1 MSNTESYKLNAQVA
15 GLMWLLA
22 IVVGILGAIFLADYQ
37 QVETNVAFF
46 SQNETG
52 VLIGSLLFL
61 SMALFTANIAI
72 FLYPVLKKYN
82 ESMALS
88 AVGLRLIESAL
99 FGVGSL
105 LFIAVLI
112 VSNAY
117 VAAGSP
123 VDTTY
128 QILAHTFLSM
138 NEMTGVLATFAFN
151 AGAFVYCYIFFR
163 TILVPKWLGVFGII
177 VTLLGFAGSF
187 LGLFGINDFSLFLEL
202 PTMFFEIAI
211 GVWLIVKGFNQEVL
225 ASLSQKY
232 Q

>member
-1 MSNTESYKLNAQVA
+1 MSKTESYKLNAQVA

-22 IVVGILGAIFLADYQ
+22 IVVGIVGAILLGDYQ

-52 VLIGSLLFL
+52 VLIGSLLFF

-82 ESMALS
+82 ESIALS
-88 AVGLRLIESAL
+88 AVGLRLIETAL
-99 FGVGSL
+99 FSVGSL

-128 QILAHTFLSM
+128 PILAHTFLSM

-151 AGAFVYCYIFFR
+151 AGAFMYCYIFFR
-163 TILVPKWLGVFGII
+163 TTLVPKWLGVFGVI

-187 LGLFGINDFSLFLEL
+187 LTLFGITDISLFLEL
-202 PTMFFEIAI
+202 PTLFFEIAI

-225 ASLSQKY
+225 VSLSQE
-232 Q
+232 

>member
-1 MSNTESYKLNAQVA
+1 MSKTESYKLNAQVA
-15 GLMWLLA
+15 GSMWLLA
-22 IVVGILGAIFLADYQ
+22 IVAGIVAAIFLGDYQ

-52 VLIGSLLFL
+52 VLIGSLLFFF
-61 SMALFTANIAI
+61 MALFTANIAI

-88 AVGLRLIESAL
+88 AVGLRLIETAL
-99 FGVGSL
+99 FGVASL

-128 QILAHTFLSM
+128 QILANTYLSM
-138 NEMTGVLATFAFN
+138 NEMTGVLGTFAFN
-151 AGAFVYCYIFFR
+151 AGAFMYCYIFFR
-163 TILVPKWLGVFGII
+163 SILVPKWLGIFGII
-177 VTLLGFAGSF
+177 VTLLGFASAF

-225 ASLSQKY
+225 ASLSQ
-232 Q
+232 

>member
-1 MSNTESYKLNAQVA
+1 MEDIKINVSYKLNAQVA

-22 IVVGILGAIFLADYQ
+22 IVAGILSLLFIGDYQ
-37 QVETNVAFF
+37 QVETNVALF

-88 AVGLRLIESAL
+88 AIGFRLIETAL

-138 NEMTGVLATFAFN
+138 NEMTGVFATIAFN
-151 AGAFVYCYIFFR
+151 AGAFMYCYIFFR
-163 TILVPKWLGVFGII
+163 TRLVPKWLGVFGVI
-177 VTLLGFAGSF
+177 VTLLGFASSF
-187 LGLFGINDFSLFLEL
+187 LGLFGIHDFSLFLEL
-202 PTMFFEIAI
+202 PTLFFEIAI

-225 ASLSQKY
+225 ASLSQ
-232 Q
+232 

>member
-1 MSNTESYKLNAQVA
+1 MSKTESYKVNAQVA

-22 IVVGILGAIFLADYQ
+22 IVVGILGAILLGDYQ

-52 VLIGSLLFL
+52 ILIGSLLFF

-88 AVGLRLIESAL
+88 AVGLRLIETAL
-99 FGVGSL
+99 FSVGSL

-128 QILAHTFLSM
+128 QILAHTYLSM

-151 AGAFVYCYIFFR
+151 AGAFMYCYIFFR
-163 TILVPKWLGVFGII
+163 TILVPKWLGVFGVI

-187 LGLFGINDFSLFLEL
+187 LGLFGINDISLFLEL

-211 GVWLIVKGFNQEVL
+211 GVWLIVKGFDQEVL
-225 ASLSQKY
+225 ASLSQ
-232 Q
+232 

>member
-1 MSNTESYKLNAQVA
+1 MSKTESYKLNAQVA

-22 IVVGILGAIFLADYQ
+22 IVAGILGVVFLGDYQ

-52 VLIGSLLFL
+52 VLIGSLLSL

-82 ESMALS
+82 ESTALS
-88 AVGLRLIESAL
+88 AIGFRLIETAL
-99 FGVGSL
+99 FSVGSL
-105 LFIAVLI
+105 LFISVLI

-123 VDTTY
+123 ADTTY
-128 QILAHTFLSM
+128 QFLAHTFLSM
-138 NEMTGVLATFAFN
+138 NEMSGVLAAFAFN
-151 AGAFVYCYIFFR
+151 AGAFMYCYIFFR
-163 TILVPKWLGVFGII
+163 TRLIPKWLGVFGII
-177 VTLLGFAGSF
+177 VTLLGFVSAF
-187 LGLFGINDFSLFLEL
+187 LGFFGFYDISVFLDF
-202 PTMFFEIAI
+202 PTLFFEIAI

-225 ASLSQKY
+225 ASLSQ
-232 Q
+232 

>member
-1 MSNTESYKLNAQVA
+1 MSKTESYKLNAQVT

-22 IVVGILGAIFLADYQ
+22 IVVGIVGAIFLGEYQ

-52 VLIGSLLFL
+52 ILIGSLLFF

-88 AVGLRLIESAL
+88 SVGFRLIETVL
-99 FGVGSL
+99 FSVASL

-123 VDTTY
+123 VDPTY
-128 QILAHTFLSM
+128 QILAHTYLSM

-151 AGAFVYCYIFFR
+151 AGAFMYCYIFFR
-163 TILVPKWLGVFGII
+163 TRLVPKWLGVFGVI

-187 LGLFGINDFSLFLEL
+187 LTLFGFTDISLFLEL
-202 PTMFFEIAI
+202 PTLFFEIAI

-225 ASLSQKY
+225 VSLSQE
-232 Q
+232 

>member
-1 MSNTESYKLNAQVA
+1 MSKTKSYKLNAQVA
-15 GLMWLLA
+15 GAMWLLA
-22 IVVGILGAIFLADYQ
+22 IVAGIVAAIFLGEYQ

-52 VLIGSLLFL
+52 VLIGSLLFF
-61 SMALFTANIAI
+61 SRALFTATIAI

-88 AVGLRLIESAL
+88 AIGFRLIETAL
-99 FGVGSL
+99 FGVASL

-138 NEMTGVLATFAFN
+138 NEMTAVFATFAFN
-151 AGAFVYCYIFFR
+151 AGAFMYCWIFLR
-163 TILVPKWLGVFGII
+163 TILVPKWLGAFGVI
-177 VTLLGFAGSF
+177 VTLLGFASAF
-187 LGLFGINDFSLFLEL
+187 LTLFGIPDFSLFLEL

-225 ASLSQKY
+225 ASLS
-232 Q
+232 

>member
-1 MSNTESYKLNAQVA
+1 MSKTESYKLNAQVA

-22 IVVGILGAIFLADYQ
+22 IVAGIVGAIFLGDYQ
-37 QVETNVAFF
+37 QMETNVAFF
-46 SQNETG
+46 SQNETA
-52 VLIGSLLFL
+52 VLIGSLLFF

-88 AVGLRLIESAL
+88 AIGLRLIETAL

-138 NEMTGVLATFAFN
+138 NDMTGVFATFAFN
-151 AGAFVYCYIFFR
+151 GGAFMYCYIFFR
-163 TILVPKWLGVFGII
+163 TRLVPKWLGVFGVI
-177 VTLLGFAGSF
+177 VTLLGFAAAF
-187 LGLFGINDFSLFLEL
+187 LNLFGINDISLFLEL

-211 GVWLIVKGFNQEVL
+211 GVWLIVKGFDQEVL
-225 ASLSQKY
+225 ASLSQ
-232 Q
+232 

>member
-1 MSNTESYKLNAQVA
+1 MSKTESYKLNAQGA
-15 GLMWLLA
+15 GSMWLLA
-22 IVVGILGAIFLADYQ
+22 IVVGIVGAIFLGEYQ
-37 QVETNVAFF
+37 QVETNLAFF

-52 VLIGSLLFL
+52 ILIGSLLFL

-88 AVGLRLIESAL
+88 AIGFRLIETVL

-138 NEMTGVLATFAFN
+138 NEMTGVFATLAFN
-151 AGAFVYCYIFFR
+151 AGALMYCYIFYR
-163 TILVPKWLGVFGII
+163 TRLVPRWLGVFGVI

-187 LGLFGINDFSLFLEL
+187 LTLFGNQDISLFLEL
-202 PTMFFEIAI
+202 PTLFFEIAI

-225 ASLSQKY
+225 ASLS
-232 Q
+232 

>member
-1 MSNTESYKLNAQVA
+1 MSKTESYKLNAQVA

-22 IVVGILGAIFLADYQ
+22 IVVGIVGAIFLGEYR

-52 VLIGSLLFL
+52 ILIGSLLFF

-88 AVGLRLIESAL
+88 AVGFRLIETAL
-99 FGVGSL
+99 FSVASL

-112 VSNAY
+112 VSNTY
-117 VAAGSP
+117 VSAGSP
-123 VDTTY
+123 VDPTY
-128 QILAHTFLSM
+128 QILAHTYLSM

-151 AGAFVYCYIFFR
+151 AGAFMYCYIFFR
-163 TILVPKWLGVFGII
+163 TRLVPRWLGVFGVI

-187 LGLFGINDFSLFLEL
+187 LTLFGIQDISLFLEL
-202 PTMFFEIAI
+202 PTLFFEIAI

-225 ASLSQKY
+225 ASLSQ
-232 Q
+232 

>member
-1 MSNTESYKLNAQVA
+1 MSKNESYKLNAQVA

-22 IVVGILGAIFLADYQ
+22 IVVGILGAILLGDYQ

-46 SQNETG
+46 SQNETAI
-52 VLIGSLLFL
+52 LIGSLLFF

-88 AVGLRLIESAL
+88 AVGFRLIETAL
-99 FGVGSL
+99 FSVASL

-112 VSNAY
+112 VSNTY

-123 VDTTY
+123 VDLTY
-128 QILAHTFLSM
+128 QILAHTYLSM

-151 AGAFVYCYIFFR
+151 AGAFMYCYIFFR
-163 TILVPKWLGVFGII
+163 TILVPKWLGVFGVI

-187 LGLFGINDFSLFLEL
+187 LGLFGINDISLFLEL

-211 GVWLIVKGFNQEVL
+211 GVWLIIKGFNQEVL
-225 ASLSQKY
+225 ASLSQ
-232 Q
+232 

>member
-1 MSNTESYKLNAQVA
+1 MSKTESYKLNAQVA

-22 IVVGILGAIFLADYQ
+22 IVVGIVGAIFLGEYQ
-37 QVETNVAFF
+37 QAETNVAFF

-52 VLIGSLLFL
+52 ILIGSLLFF
-61 SMALFTANIAI
+61 SMALITANIAI

-82 ESMALS
+82 ESIALS
-88 AVGLRLIESAL
+88 AVGFRLIETAL
-99 FGVGSL
+99 FSVGAL

-112 VSNAY
+112 ASNAY

-123 VDTTY
+123 ADTTY
-128 QILAHTFLSM
+128 QILVHTFLSM

-151 AGAFVYCYIFFR
+151 AGAFMYCYIFFR
-163 TILVPKWLGVFGII
+163 TTLVPKWLGVFGLI
-177 VTLLGFAGSF
+177 VTLMGFASSF
-187 LGLFGINDFSLFLEL
+187 LGLFGITDISLFLEL

-225 ASLSQKY
+225 TSLSQE
-232 Q
+232 